1 MKLLIA
7 LVAAAALAGCGATIQ
22 TSNER
27 QVVVHAVGSKQAQ
40 PLADQE
46 CAKHKRFARLV
57 GGQDF
62 NYLFYCVE

>member
-7 LVAAAALAGCGATIQ
+7 LTTAVALVGCGATVQ
-22 TSNER
+22 NSNAR
-27 QVVVHAVGSKQAQ
+27 QVVIHAVGSKQAQ

-46 CAKHKRFARLV
+46 CAKHGRYARLV
-57 GGQDF
+57 SGQDF